1 MFQLYCSI
9 LIILGIVA
17 GDLLAW
23 TIDDLLGFLCCQGVD
38 GGLRVQDT
46 HAAAVD
52 SLELETVVEEP
63 HSLTA
68 PGLAYAIPGLALL
81 AALALAVC
89 WVLKRYRLVFY
100 DLDEDLETYDFRL
113 EDNLQLDD
121 SDDDVDLEDSDD
133 DMELEESDD
142 EVDLED
148 SDDDVEQE
156 NSDDD
161 IELEDSDDDV
171 DLEDSDD
178 DMEQENNDDD
188 IELEDS
194 DDDVDLEDIDDEMEL
209 EESKDYLDTDV
220 DEMSRLRNRLELEDP
235 EDSVNDLETDK
246 RQLPRLEDLEQELEG
261 IDLKTERT
269 DVALPEESLE
279 LEELTGTEDGPEIV
293 EQPNCLMVPA
303 FAFAIPVLALL
314 VGLAFA
320 VQWNVNNL
328 VNHLQELEEPQEN
341 EKPEEYRLEET
352 LKLDL
357 EKQRLKEELEE
368 SKVAADEMERLWKE
382 AKEEI
387 ILLQNQMAE
396 KDVLLRKNADQ
407 EAIMKSEIVNLH
419 HQNEEILAEHQH
431 LKDDLQQALNEGE
444 RMENLNNDLKEELES
459 LEKEC
464 KEEMANKEREL
475 QKQIDILTKLLERT
489 ALESKK
495 DQEKLIALEGQMASI
510 EDTVSELESQIMD
523 ITVDQDAL
531 RGKLELKEEENARL
545 KAEREKMENLNNDL
559 KEELESLGMECKEE
573 MATKEREL
581 QKQIDILT
589 KLLERKA
596 LESKKDQEKL
606 IALEGQTASIED
618 TVSEL
623 ESQIMEITVEQDALQ
638 RKLELKEE
646 ENSRLKAETEIMG
659 AKLQAMKNCVSELW
673 EQNARLIEELEEK
686 KVEVTSVKEEL
697 RNVKMKTQILVEEV
711 QVMRKWVAELG
722 GENSRLQEEVD
733 ENCLEITS
741 LKKSLRKEKR
751 LLEEALHHGKEMESL
766 LEAEKKRGK
775 EMETSLRI
783 LKEELDNRGLQME
796 RLLNKE
802 RRLISE
808 KEDLGEKLAIA
819 LNQGKELDRFLEE
832 ADEKARKIARD
843 FEEEVQKRETQICQ
857 LLGQEQKLKE
867 GLQQLGKE
875 CERLTEKCRM
885 QEEHEMR
892 EAQRFREHQRRQ
904 EEALKQQD
912 KYLLMTLLHGTAQRN
927 FHLQHIALGG
937 NEVLEET
944 SEKET
949 EDEGQKEDLSDLL
962 RMKKENQ
969 FRNYCDAQRERT
981 NYGRQWEVLT
991 QTLTDL
997 MHGDERMAE
1006 ATNGGPNMHSGV
1018 YSEAPE
1024 QEDGETMP
1032 QDTILGRRSPN

>member
-23 TIDDLLGFLCCQGVD
+23 TIDDLLGFLCCLGVD

-46 HAAAVD
+46 LAASVD
-52 SLELETVVEEP
+52 SIELETVVEEP
-63 HSLTA
+63 HSLMA

-81 AALALAVC
+81 AGLALTVC
-89 WVLKRYRLVFY
+89 WVLKSYRFVFY
-100 DLDEDLETYDFRL
+100 DLDEDLESYGFKP

-121 SDDDVDLEDSDD
+121 SDSDMELEEIDDDVDQEDSDD
-133 DMELEESDD
+133 DLD
-142 EVDLED
+142 EED
-148 SDDDVEQE
+148 SDDD
-156 NSDDD
+156 
-161 IELEDSDDDV
+161 IEEDSDDDGEEEERDDDDV
-171 DLEDSDD
+171 EEDSDD
-178 DMEQENNDDD
+178 
-188 IELEDS
+188 EL
-194 DDDVDLEDIDDEMEL
+194 EL
-209 EESKDYLDTDV
+209 EESEDYLDTDV
-220 DEMSRLRNRLELEDP
+220 DEVSRLENRLELEDL
-235 EDSVNDLETDK
+235 EDSDNDLETDK
-246 RQLPRLEDLEQELEG
+246 CQLSRLEDFLEQELEG
-261 IDLKTERT
+261 TDLKTERT
-269 DVALPEESLE
+269 NVSLPDERLE

-293 EQPNCLMVPA
+293 EQPDSLMVPA

-314 VGLAFA
+314 AGLAFA
-320 VQWNVNNL
+320 VHWNDNNL
-328 VNHLQELEEPQEN
+328 VNHLQELEEPLEN

-387 ILLQNQMAE
+387 IRLQNQMAE
-396 KDVLLRKNADQ
+396 KDVLLKKKADQ
-407 EAIMKSEIVNLH
+407 EVVMKSEIANLH
-419 HQNEEILAEHQH
+419 HRNEEILAKQRH
-431 LKDDLQQALNEGE
+431 LEDDLKQALIKREW
-444 RMENLNNDLKEELES
+444 MEYLNNELMEDLEFLER
-459 LEKEC
+459 KC

-475 QKQIDILTKLLERT
+475 QKQIDNLTKLLRCT
-489 ALESKK
+489 ALESIK
-495 DQEKLIALEGQMASI
+495 DQEKLIALEGQMTSI

-523 ITVDQDAL
+523 F
-531 RGKLELKEEENARL
+531 
-545 KAEREKMENLNNDL
+545 
-559 KEELESLGMECKEE
+559 
-573 MATKEREL
+573 
-581 QKQIDILT
+581 
-589 KLLERKA
+589 
-596 LESKKDQEKL
+596 
-606 IALEGQTASIED
+606 
-618 TVSEL
+618 
-623 ESQIMEITVEQDALQ
+623 TVEQDALR

-659 AKLQAMKNCVSELW
+659 AELQEMTNCVSELW
-673 EQNARLIEELEEK
+673 EQNVRLIEELEEK

-697 RNVKMKTQILVEEV
+697 GNMKMRAQILVEEV
-711 QVMRKWVAELG
+711 QVMRKWVTELA

-733 ENCLEITS
+733 KNCLEITS
-741 LKKSLRKEKR
+741 LKKSLSKENR

-775 EMETSLRI
+775 EMETSLRV

-796 RLLNKE
+796 RLLNNE
-802 RRLISE
+802 RKLISE
-808 KEDLGEKLAIA
+808 KEDLEEKLSIT
-819 LNQGKELDRFLEE
+819 LNHGKELDRFLEE
-832 ADEKARKIARD
+832 ADEKAKKIASD

-857 LLGQEQKLKE
+857 LLGQEEKLKK

-892 EAQRFREHQRRQ
+892 EAQRFREHQKRQ
-904 EEALKQQD
+904 EEALRQQD

-927 FHLQHIALGG
+927 FHLQHIAQGG

-944 SEKET
+944 SEKEK

-981 NYGRQWEVLT
+981 NYGRQWEVLS

-997 MHGDERMAE
+997 MHRDERMAE
-1006 ATNGGPNMHSGV
+1006 ATNAGPNKHSEV

-1024 QEDGETMP
+1024 QDDGETMP
-1032 QDTILGRRSPN
+1032 QDTILGRQSPN

>member
-1 MFQLYCSI
+1 MFQLYCSL
-9 LIILGIVA
+9 LIILGFVA

-46 HAAAVD
+46 LAAAVD

-63 HSLTA
+63 YSLMS

-81 AALALAVC
+81 AGLALTVC
-89 WVLKRYRLVFY
+89 WVLKSYRFVFY
-100 DLDEDLETYDFRL
+100 DLDEDLETYGFKP
-113 EDNLQLDD
+113 EDNLQLD
-121 SDDDVDLEDSDD
+121 DSDD

-142 EVDLED
+142 DVELEESDDDVDLEED
-148 SDDDVEQE
+148 SDDDMEQE

-161 IELEDSDDDV
+161 IELEDSDDNV
-171 DLEDSDD
+171 DLEDS
-178 DMEQENNDDD
+178 
-188 IELEDS
+188 
-194 DDDVDLEDIDDEMEL
+194 DDEMEL
-209 EESKDYLDTDV
+209 EESEDYLDTDV
-220 DEMSRLRNRLELEDP
+220 DEVSRLENRLELEDL
-235 EDSVNDLETDK
+235 EDSNNDLETDK
-246 RQLPRLEDLEQELEG
+246 CQLSGLEDLEQELEG
-261 IDLKTERT
+261 TDLKTERT
-269 DVALPEESLE
+269 DVSLPQESLE

-293 EQPNCLMVPA
+293 EQSDSLMVPA

-314 VGLAFA
+314 AGLAFA
-320 VQWNVNNL
+320 VHWNDNNL
-328 VNHLQELEEPQEN
+328 VNHLQELEEPLEN
-341 EKPEEYRLEET
+341 EKPKEYRLEET

-357 EKQRLKEELEE
+357 ENQRLKEELEE
-368 SKVAADEMERLWKE
+368 SKVAADEMERLWKK

-387 ILLQNQMAE
+387 IQLQNQMAE
-396 KDVLLRKNADQ
+396 KDVLLKKNADQ
-407 EAIMKSEIVNLH
+407 EEVMKSEIAKLH
-419 HQNEEILAEHQH
+419 HRNEEILAEQQH
-431 LKDDLQQALNEGE
+431 LEDDLKQALNERE
-444 RMENLNNDLKEELES
+444 RMENLNNNLKEELES

-464 KEEMANKEREL
+464 KEEMANKEREM
-475 QKQIDILTKLLERT
+475 QTQIDILTKLLRCT

-523 ITVDQDAL
+523 ITVDHDAL

-545 KAEREKMENLNNDL
+545 KAE
-559 KEELESLGMECKEE
+559 
-573 MATKEREL
+573 
-581 QKQIDILT
+581 
-589 KLLERKA
+589 
-596 LESKKDQEKL
+596 
-606 IALEGQTASIED
+606 
-618 TVSEL
+618 
-623 ESQIMEITVEQDALQ
+623 
-638 RKLELKEE
+638 
-646 ENSRLKAETEIMG
+646 TEIMG
-659 AKLQAMKNCVSELW
+659 AKLQEMKNCISELW
-673 EQNARLIEELEEK
+673 ERNASLIEELEEK

-697 RNVKMKTQILVEEV
+697 GNMKMRDQILAEEV
-711 QVMRKWVAELG
+711 HVMRKWVAELAG
-722 GENSRLQEEVD
+722 INSSLQEEAD

-741 LKKSLRKEKR
+741 LKISLRKENR
-751 LLEEALHHGKEMESL
+751 LLEEALHHGKKMESL
-766 LEAEKKRGK
+766 LEEEKMRGK
-775 EMETSLRI
+775 EMETSLRV

-796 RLLNKE
+796 RLLNNE
-802 RRLISE
+802 RKLISE
-808 KEDLGEKLAIA
+808 KEDLEEKLGIA
-819 LNQGKELDRFLEE
+819 LNHGKKLDRFLEE
-832 ADEKARKIARD
+832 ANEKARKIASN

-857 LLGQEQKLKE
+857 LLDQEEKLKE

-904 EEALKQQD
+904 EEALRQQD

-927 FHLQHIALGG
+927 FHLQHIAQGG

-944 SEKET
+944 SEKEK

-1006 ATNGGPNMHSGV
+1006 ATNTGTNKHSGV
-1018 YSEAPE
+1018 FSEAPE
-1024 QEDGETMP
+1024 QEDAELMP

>member
-1 MFQLYCSI
+1 M
-9 LIILGIVA
+9 GRPP
-17 GDLLAW
+17 GLAFRPFGPPNW
-23 TIDDLLGFLCCQGVD
+23 MNLLGFLCCQGVD

-46 HAAAVD
+46 LAAAVD

-178 DMEQENNDDD
+178 DMELEESDDDVDLEDSDDDMEQENSDDD

-194 DDDVDLEDIDDEMEL
+194 DDDVDLEDINDEMEL

-220 DEMSRLRNRLELEDP
+220 DEMSRLQNRLEL

-246 RQLPRLEDLEQELEG
+246 RQLPRLEDLEQELER

-269 DVALPEESLE
+269 DVSFPEESLE
-279 LEELTGTEDGPEIV
+279 LEELTGTGDGPEIV
-293 EQPNCLMVPA
+293 EQPNSLMVPA
-303 FAFAIPVLALL
+303 FALAIPVLALL
-314 VGLAFA
+314 AGLAFA
-320 VQWNVNNL
+320 VHWNVNNL

-387 ILLQNQMAE
+387 IRLQNQMAE

-407 EAIMKSEIVNLH
+407 EAVMKSEIVNLH
-419 HQNEEILAEHQH
+419 HQNEGILAEHQH

-531 RGKLELKEEENARL
+531 RG
-545 KAEREKMENLNNDL
+545 
-559 KEELESLGMECKEE
+559 
-573 MATKEREL
+573 
-581 QKQIDILT
+581 
-589 KLLERKA
+589 
-596 LESKKDQEKL
+596 
-606 IALEGQTASIED
+606 
-618 TVSEL
+618 
-623 ESQIMEITVEQDALQ
+623 
-638 RKLELKEE
+638 KLELKEE

-808 KEDLGEKLAIA
+808 KEDLGEKLATT
-819 LNQGKELDRFLEE
+819 LNHGKELNRFLEE

-904 EEALKQQD
+904 EEALRQQD

-949 EDEGQKEDLSDLL
+949 EDEGQKEDL
-962 RMKKENQ
+962 
-969 FRNYCDAQRERT
+969 F
-981 NYGRQWEVLT
+981 
-991 QTLTDL
+991 
-997 MHGDERMAE
+997 
-1006 ATNGGPNMHSGV
+1006 
-1018 YSEAPE
+1018 
-1024 QEDGETMP
+1024 
-1032 QDTILGRRSPN
+1032 